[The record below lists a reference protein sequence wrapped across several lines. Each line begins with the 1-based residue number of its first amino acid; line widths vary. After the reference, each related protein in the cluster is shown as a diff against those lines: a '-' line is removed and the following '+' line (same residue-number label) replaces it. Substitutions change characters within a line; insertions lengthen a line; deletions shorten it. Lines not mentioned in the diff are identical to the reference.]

1 MHIISSLHPSGEKID
16 ELLGMVCISFAPIM
30 LNEFESSTEE
40 EDSSSSPEEDNN
52 IVIEKGK

>member
-40 EDSSSSPEEDNN
+40 EDSSSSPEED
-52 IVIEKGK
+52 